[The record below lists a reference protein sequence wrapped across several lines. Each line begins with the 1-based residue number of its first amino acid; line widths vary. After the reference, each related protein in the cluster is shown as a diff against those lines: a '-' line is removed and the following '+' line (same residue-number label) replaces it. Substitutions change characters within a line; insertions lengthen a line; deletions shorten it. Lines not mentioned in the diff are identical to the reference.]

1 MVERTFHIAIDIND
15 KLRMMAVRDH
25 LRFSEIATLAIRTY
39 L

>member
-1 MVERTFHIAIDIND
+1 MVERTFHIAID